1 MYPIVCFFAGWFL
14 QKTRHKI
21 SINKTSASDT
31 PRACVSVCECVCFK
45 SNNNICSWCG
55 NQKNTLSIPSMYWLL
70 FFNQY
75 HTRLPLETYWYFFHR
90 KIACFCYLF
99 IFSNTHLTFSFS
111 TKSTKAVLS
120 ISTGWPCLSYS
131 ARTKWKKLDFLRL
144 EGGCF
149 S

>member
-31 PRACVSVCECVCFK
+31 PRACVSVCVLKATIIFAVSVEIRK
-45 SNNNICSWCG
+45 THS
-55 NQKNTLSIPSMYWLL
+55 P
-70 FFNQY
+70 
-75 HTRLPLETYWYFFHR
+75 FHR
-90 KIACFCYLF
+90 CIDSLFLINITPDFPWKPIGIFFTERLHVFAIYLF
-99 IFSNTHLTFSFS
+99 FSNTHLTFSFS